1 MRLPAHRHP
10 EPLIIQEP
18 VDTPTDMVDVRSLCT
33 ALHLTEAD
41 TRGVLFEV
49 G

>member
-10 EPLIIQEP
+10 ELLIVQETMNP
-18 VDTPTDMVDVRSLCT
+18 PADVMNIRGLCA